1 LDKRIARLVML
12 LILMEG
18 CAVLPEVRTSQ
29 VVGVY
34 PARDGSYTELKAGIV
49 QAYGGKTPQAWGE
62 ALSGVR
68 TTLDTD
74 QPVMAL
80 TFDACGGGYD
90 AELIRFLKHEQVP
103 ATLFMNGRWID
114 SHWEVV
120 PEICANPLFEIENH
134 GRMHKPCSVSGRAA
148 YGIRGTAGVA
158 ELVDEVE
165 INARMIEAL
174 TGRKPCFYRPG
185 TAYCDEIGV
194 QVVQKL
200 GYEVAGYNVLGDAGA
215 TYTCDQVREALLM
228 APPGAIVLLHMNHP
242 ESGTREGVMQAIPL
256 LRQRGVR
263 FVRLGE
269 YLQQPHPEAAVARHS
284 APKRDAGAII
294 APGS

>member
-1 LDKRIARLVML
+1 MDKRIIGMVML
-12 LILMEG
+12 LMFLGG
-18 CAVLPEVRTSQ
+18 CAALPDIRPVQNSGET
-29 VVGVY
+29 
-34 PARDGSYTELKAGIV
+34 PAPDVSYTALKDGLV
-49 QAYGGKTPQAWGE
+49 LAYGASIPREWGE
-62 ALSGVR
+62 ALFGVR
-68 TTLDTD
+68 TGLATD

-80 TFDACGGGYD
+80 TFDACGGVFGSGYD
-90 AELIRFLKHEQVP
+90 VELINFLKREQVP

-114 SHWEVV
+114 SHWDVIRELS
-120 PEICANPLFEIENH
+120 ANPLFEIENH
-134 GRMHKPCSVSGRAA
+134 GRMHKPCSVTGRAA
-148 YGIRGTAGVA
+148 YGIAGTAGVA

-165 INARMIEAL
+165 INARMIAAL

-215 TYTCDQVREALLM
+215 TYTCDQVREALLT

-242 ESGTREGVMQAIPL
+242 DSGTRQGVMQAIPL

-263 FVRLGE
+263 FVQLGE
-269 YLQQPHPEAAVARHS
+269 YLQQPHPEAVVARHS
-284 APKRDAGAII
+284 APGEPAAQ
-294 APGS
+294 

>member
-1 LDKRIARLVML
+1 MVML
-12 LILMEG
+12 IMFLGG
-18 CAVLPEVRTSQ
+18 CAALPNACPVQDIRQ
-29 VVGVY
+29 KQ
-34 PARDGSYTELKAGIV
+34 ARDDSYEALKADIV
-49 QAYGGKTPQAWGE
+49 QVYGGRVPREWGE
-62 ALSGVR
+62 ALFGVR
-68 TTLDTD
+68 TGLATD

-80 TFDACGGGYD
+80 TFDACGGVFGSGYD
-90 AELIRFLKHEQVP
+90 VELINFLKREQVP

-114 SHWEVV
+114 CHWEDLR
-120 PEICANPLFEIENH
+120 ELSGNPLFEIENH
-134 GRMHKPCSVSGRAA
+134 GRMHKPCSITGRAA
-148 YGIRGTAGVA
+148 YGIPGTAGVA
-158 ELVDEVE
+158 DLVDEVE
-165 INARMIEAL
+165 INARMITAL

-215 TYTCDQVREALLM
+215 TYTCDQVREALLT

-242 ESGTREGVMQAIPL
+242 DSGTREGVMQAIPL

-269 YLQQPHPEAAVARHS
+269 YLLPPHPEAVVARQS
-284 APKRDAGAII
+284 APGEPAVQ
-294 APGS
+294 